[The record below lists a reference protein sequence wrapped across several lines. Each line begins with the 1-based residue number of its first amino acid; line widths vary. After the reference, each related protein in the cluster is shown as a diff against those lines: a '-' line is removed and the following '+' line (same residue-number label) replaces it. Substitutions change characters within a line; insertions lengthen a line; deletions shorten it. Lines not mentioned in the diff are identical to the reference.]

1 MSHKD
6 IKALSDAYRSI
17 YASATE
23 YVEEETSPEEQ
34 IDEARTMSVK
44 DLGKKIDSLE
54 DVHQDIRMA
63 MVDTIDDVSKR
74 KRLETKLQKTY
85 DQYFKVLAEI
95 EKMLK

>member
-1 MSHKD
+1 MSHED

-17 YASATE
+17 YTSTTE
-23 YVEEETSPEEQ
+23 CVEEETSPEEQ

-54 DVHQDIRMA
+54 DVHQDIRMS
-63 MVDTIDDVSKR
+63 MVDTIDDVGKR

>member
-1 MSHKD
+1 MSHED
-6 IKALSDAYRSI
+6 IKALSEAYRSI
-17 YASATE
+17 YASTTE
-23 YVEEETSPEEQ
+23 YVEEETSSEEQ

-54 DVHQDIRMA
+54 DVHQDIRMS
-63 MVDTIDDVSKR
+63 MVDTIDDVGKR

>member
-1 MSHKD
+1 MSHED
-6 IKALSDAYRSI
+6 IKALSEAYRSI
-17 YASATE
+17 YTSTTE
-23 YVEEETSPEEQ
+23 CVEEETSSEEQ
-34 IDEARTMSVK
+34 IDEVRTMSAK

-54 DVHQDIRMA
+54 DVHQDIRMS